1 MACGKNTN
9 FTYRIVH
16 STVNHISTYE
26 KPFMRLTTVSVHT
39 DKSQTTSVFTSSSKQ
54 MSFTQT
60 RHKNAWQLKRLSKL
74 RDTTIEKKIFHADP
88 FESQLWL
95 RNRKRKLR
103 EDSTIADAEMKE
115 KTFSLIQ
122 STILFFILIN
132 NRFILFPGDE
142 VGRLRSTDYYTSKVG
157 CDWWISILP
166 WGEKLFPQLSVRCCT
181 ILLFVGEILCW

>member
-26 KPFMRLTTVSVHT
+26 KPFMRLATVSVHT

-54 MSFTQT
+54 MSFTRT
-60 RHKNAWQLKRLSKL
+60 RQKNAWQLKRLSKL

-122 STILFFILIN
+122 STILFSILIN

-142 VGRLRSTDYYTSKVG
+142 VGKLRSTDYYTSKVG

-166 WGEKLFPQLSVRCCT
+166 WGEKLFPQLNVCCT
-181 ILLFVGEILCW
+181 ILLFVDEILCW